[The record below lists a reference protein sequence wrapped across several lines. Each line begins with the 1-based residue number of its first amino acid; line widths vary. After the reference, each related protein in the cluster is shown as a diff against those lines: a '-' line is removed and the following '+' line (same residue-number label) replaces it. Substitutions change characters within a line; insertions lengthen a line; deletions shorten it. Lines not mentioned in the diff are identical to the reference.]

1 MERKSLNGSI
11 RLCGKSDTGL
21 YKRNFNII
29 KTVASGASVICYE
42 ATYEH
47 GTKGILKEFYPKNA
61 TFLKRDSEGQL
72 VCDDAD
78 FKSAIDFRND
88 EKAYTEPYE
97 MLRRAKIDS
106 KNSDLAT
113 FIPPFEIYRGCDENM
128 NIIGTTYIW
137 TPEPKLESFSDI
149 CDDIHKNP
157 DENPEH
163 KLVLILSAIESLTDC
178 ICALHS
184 ASMLHRDIKPSNF
197 GFIKRANKT
206 LTETLSMFDIDSVCS
221 VYNIPD
227 TTIGTDGYI
236 EPETGYEL
244 PSCQSDIFA
253 IGATLYYAVVNSKDT
268 KANGY
273 LYNPERYGELASD
286 IDNSLLIKASEANS
300 HPRLRNAIV
309 TILRKSL
316 AARGERYKNCE
327 ELKED
332 IETALYFALPSD
344 VAQNIRHG
352 EKWVLTKAA
361 KSLDKKEGKNSFLAL
376 LCHLYTQPLYQ
387 TLPPDADSLNVMIF
401 GFGNYGQKFLDICLQ
416 AGQIK
421 GSSLNVTVFSD
432 TMTDR
437 DIYLNERP
445 ALPDFFSIDNKSPG
459 NGSYG
464 SIVFR
469 KTELY
474 RDSRRKNKEI
484 MQDIICD
491 YQEKEGKTLHYIF
504 IALGDDILNMTAAEA
519 CHDAVEVL
527 EIPCPVN
534 FSRESKKLTK
544 KLPDG
549 LNPVYVCED
558 ARKSDI
564 FPALERMAFNVH
576 LVWQKNLNISLADTK
591 KEFRDPYNYN
601 SCLGYVLALKYKLHS
616 INIDMDN
623 LDYVECAKKFCAF
636 LSDKTNTQA
645 RDILTWLEHRRW
657 VTEKLCLGWRAISDI
672 NDCAVGITK
681 DERRKRHLCIAK
693 SRPDCILAKE
703 FCKNGS
709 FEKWDTATKEELNRL
724 DPLDRISVKLHRMY
738 KRRAEEATKKNILN
752 GNIVSEIR
760 LLIDGNKE
768 ATVAFQEWY
777 TCLKDIRGGDRKKIS
792 LYKNLKNAFS
802 DSLSSLTPENRLS
815 VREQIKALDTQFL
828 PILASLEYR
837 DFKQDDIALVDSIP
851 FILTYS
857 ESLYLVIPYKTGDN
871 TDEFSNLA
879 AATVLNPARIIYLAY
894 VKNSTDLD
902 EIVKNLSYMAEY
914 MKKKNLRAGID
925 FVFVQPTASGD
936 FIDDAVISQIK
947 AEGMGRIRQIK
958 VIATEKKS
966 EIKDKV
972 LEYLNTRKKGKH
984 IFAAEY
990 KPSGIT
996 DILETSGFF
1005 DSFDCYEFDMGR
1017 IRFKSL
1023 SGCDALEYVKK
1034 TPYVSI
1040 NDMIS
1045 FEKSSSESSNQ
1056 PEFFNDYKDLWH
1068 MYRQRN
1074 MTLSWKLMCEQLAA
1088 YSDNSDILVK
1098 FKKLT
1103 KNAKKADTEV
1113 LRYII
1118 PYNCNDVT
1126 RKILNFLR
1134 TYEIAEPGS
1143 SIKSHTSRSCEVIIK
1158 DRCGYKNLYDRLF
1171 ANPYTLMIPEAIKLH
1186 LDTKAHE
1193 VHIRFDNLIV
1203 TDWKPSGNRAAE
1215 ICDLIKFLEGKG
1227 YLTNLTD
1234 RSGSF
1239 SFTYATSDIKELMT
1253 TAGKLLEVYVY
1264 HKIKETSGFDDV
1276 VSSFEINME
1285 NTEVTSEFDAIV
1297 TKGFRTLFIECKA
1310 TSGIKQEYY
1319 YKIAELAR
1327 KYGINATAV
1336 LIADTQEQHFHDT
1349 TPVNIMQR
1357 QRGDMLGVITVYK
1370 PEEINNIGETLL
1382 KIAAGSYQNN

>member
-1 MERKSLNGSI
+1 MERESLKGVI

-47 GTKGILKEFYPKNA
+47 GTKGILKEFYPKEA
-61 TFLKRDSEGQL
+61 SFLKRDSEGQL
-72 VCDDAD
+72 TCDDAD
-78 FKSAIDFRND
+78 FKSVIAFRND
-88 EKAYTEPYE
+88 EKAYIEPYE
-97 MLRRAKIDS
+97 MLRRAKIESDS
-106 KNSDLAT
+106 SDLAT

-128 NIIGTTYIW
+128 NIVGTTYIW
-137 TPEPKLESFSDI
+137 TPEPKLESFQDI
-149 CDDIHKNP
+149 CDDIHENP
-157 DENPEH
+157 YENPEH
-163 KLVLILSAIESLTDC
+163 KLVLVLSAIESLTDC

-184 ASMLHRDIKPSNF
+184 SSMLHRDIKPSNF

-206 LTETLSMFDIDSVCS
+206 LTQTLSMFDIDSVCS
-221 VYNIPD
+221 VFNIPD
-227 TTIGTDGYI
+227 MTIGTDGYM

-244 PSCQSDIFA
+244 PSCQTDIFA
-253 IGATLYYAVVNSKDT
+253 IGATLYYAIVNSADT
-268 KANGY
+268 KKNGY
-273 LYNPERYGELASD
+273 LYTPDRYDILASD
-286 IDNSLLIKASEANS
+286 IDNSSLIKASEANS

-309 TILRKSL
+309 TILKKSL
-316 AARGERYKNCE
+316 AGRGERYKNCE

-344 VAQNIRHG
+344 VAQKIRHG

-361 KSLDKKEGKNSFLAL
+361 KSLDKREGKNSFLAL
-376 LCHLYTQPLYQ
+376 LCHLYTHPLYQ
-387 TLPPDADSLNVMIF
+387 NLQPGTDSLNVMIF

-416 AGQIK
+416 AGQMK
-421 GSSLNVTVFSD
+421 GSNLNVTVFAD
-432 TMTDR
+432 AMTDR

-445 ALPDFFSIDNKSPG
+445 ALGSFFNIDNQNPG
-459 NGSYG
+459 NDTYG
-464 SIVFR
+464 SIVFK

-474 RDSRRKNKEI
+474 RDSRSKNKEI

-491 YQEKEGKTLHYIF
+491 FQDKEGKVPHYIF

-519 CHDAVEVL
+519 CRDAVEVL

-534 FSRESKKLTK
+534 FSWESKKFTR
-544 KLPDG
+544 KLPTG

-558 ARKSDI
+558 ARKSDV
-564 FPALERMAFNVH
+564 FPSLERMAFNVH

-591 KEFRDPYNYN
+591 REFRNPYNYN
-601 SCLGYVLALKYKLHS
+601 SCLSYVLALKYKLHS
-616 INIDMDN
+616 INIDIDN
-623 LDYVECAKKFCAF
+623 SDYAECARKFHAF

-645 RDILTWLEHRRW
+645 KDILIWLEHRRW
-657 VTEKLCLGWRAISDI
+657 VTEKLCLGWTAISDI
-672 NDCAVGITK
+672 DDCAVGMTK

-693 SRPDCILAKE
+693 SRPDHILTTE
-703 FCKNGS
+703 FCKNGN
-709 FEKWDTATKEELNRL
+709 FEKWDISTKEELNKL

-738 KRRAEEATKKNILN
+738 KKRADAAKKKNILT

-760 LLIDGNKE
+760 LLIDANKE

-777 TCLKDIRGGDRKKIS
+777 TCLKDIWSGDRKKIS
-792 LYKNLKNAFS
+792 LYKNLKNAFT
-802 DSLSSLTPENRLS
+802 DSLSSLALENRRTI
-815 VREQIKALDTQFL
+815 REQVKALDTQFF

-837 DFKQDDIALVDSIP
+837 DFKQDDIALVDNIP

-871 TDEFSNLA
+871 TDEFSNIA

-894 VKNSTDLD
+894 VKNNADLD
-902 EIVKNLSYMAEY
+902 EISKKLSYTAEY

-925 FVFVQPTASGD
+925 FVFIQPTAAGE
-936 FIDDAVISQIK
+936 FIDDAQISRIK

-966 EIKDKV
+966 EIKDRV

-996 DILETSGFF
+996 DILDTAGFF
-1005 DSFDCYEFDMGR
+1005 DSFDCYEFDMGK
-1017 IRFKSL
+1017 IRFKSIV
-1023 SGCDALEYVKK
+1023 GCDALEYVNK
-1034 TPYVSI
+1034 TPHVSI

-1068 MYRQRN
+1068 QYRKKN
-1074 MTLSWKLMCEQLAA
+1074 MSLSWKLMCDQLAN
-1088 YSDNSDILVK
+1088 YSNNSDILVK
-1098 FKKLT
+1098 FKKLNN
-1103 KNAKKADTEV
+1103 NAKSADTQV
-1113 LRYII
+1113 HRYII
-1118 PYNCNDVT
+1118 PYNCSDVI
-1126 RKILNFLR
+1126 RKILDFLR
-1134 TYEIAEPGS
+1134 THDIAEPGS
-1143 SIKSHTSRSCEVIIK
+1143 NITGHTSRSCEVIIK
-1158 DRCGYKNLYDRLF
+1158 DKCGYKNLYNKLF
-1171 ANPYTLMIPEAIKLH
+1171 ANPYILMMPEAIKLH
-1186 LDTKAHE
+1186 LDTKARE
-1193 VHIRFDNLIV
+1193 VYVCFDNLMV
-1203 TDWKPSGNRAAE
+1203 ADWRPGGNRAAE
-1215 ICDLIKFLEGKG
+1215 ICDIIKFLEGKG

-1234 RSGSF
+1234 RGGAL

-1253 TAGKLLEVYVY
+1253 TGGKLLEVYVY

-1336 LIADTQEQHFHDT
+1336 LIADTQEQNFYDT

-1382 KIAAGSYQNN
+1382 KIAAGTYESK